1 MAKKRPHNQME
12 MLSMNGIRQI
22 KFERYGEAFL
32 SVMRAATAPLPER
45 KTLYSRTTKT
55 ADGSKLTP
63 SLRETLSLYEDGIR
77 DVRTM
82 ARARALSP
90 STIANHLGQ
99 LLMYG
104 AIPDLDGMVEPEKVA
119 LVQRATNGQ
128 PIGSIGALKQQ
139 LGEQVTYE
147 DLHLIRAWLA
157 RK

>member
-1 MAKKRPHNQME
+1 MAKKRPRNRME
-12 MLSMNGIRQI
+12 MLSVSGVGQV

-45 KTLYSRTTKT
+45 KTLYSRATKA

-104 AIPDLDGMVEPEKVA
+104 AIPDLDGMVDEEKVA
-119 LVQRATNGQ
+119 LVRTAAKGQ
-128 PIGSIGALKQQ
+128 PITSIGALKQQ
-139 LGEQVTYE
+139 FGDQVTYE